1 MKSAKTPF
9 ESLKPALLTA
19 IVVFIIITLVAV
31 WAARQLPPDIQLPVH
46 WNVASEPDRYA
57 GKFLGLFIMPMVI
70 LGITVLL
77 VFAPYIEPRQ
87 KHIKMSMK
95 AYNIIIIGLVLVFAA
110 LHVVVIMNALG
121 KPLSIEKIVPALIGL
136 LFIIIGNFMGKVRSN
151 YMLGIK
157 TPWTLSSERAWNKTH
172 RLGGWLFVIVGFLI
186 VLSSLLA
193 AGETTMIILLS
204 GVFGIVIGTFTYSYL
219 IWKRDPDKLPK

>member
-19 IVVFIIITLVAV
+19 IVVLILVTLVAL
-31 WAARQLPPDIQLPVH
+31 WADRQLPPDTQLPIH
-46 WNVASEPDRYA
+46 WNVAGEPDRFA
-57 GKFLGLFIMPMVI
+57 GKFPGLFMMPLVI

-87 KHIKMSMK
+87 KHIRMSMK

-110 LHVVVIMNALG
+110 LHIVVITNALG

-157 TPWTLSSERAWNKTH
+157 TPWTLSSEISWNKTH
-172 RLGGWLFVIVGFLI
+172 RLGGWLFVIMGFLI

-193 AGETTMIILLS
+193 SGKITMIILLI
-204 GVFGIVIGTFTYSYL
+204 GVFGVVIGTFTYSYV